1 MVQTPIYGWAKEAK
15 AIWPEQS
22 EDQRLE
28 TLVGN
33 PRLIALEQTTLLK
46 GGFDF
51 SILILEISLYEK

>member
-22 EDQRLE
+22 EGQRLE

-46 GGFDF
+46 GGFDCGENF
-51 SILILEISLYEK
+51 